1 MENKLLLEEIKRFRL
16 LSGYKPGNTHYE
28 NELIINERVTP
39 LKDALKSGEELSRA
53 LRDIKGTSELR
64 SIESTLL
71 RDIGGEL
78 KVGGKELKTLEE
90 IISALREGK
99 LAEREAGSVIYS
111 LLHNSKEGSALN
123 KASMEYLAS
132 QKSTLEY
139 AERFKSVEELK
150 NSIIKN
156 PKNKLSEKQAEELA
170 KKVFELKDAKTAE
183 QSKTAKETG
192 QVKQEKELEKAK
204 DREIERGKEEKR
216 RGEIENKR
224 ERESERYKTEQQKI
238 ELENERIL
246 RQTESEAKEAMAKAE
261 RANAEVRE
269 IKSKQ
274 EMIEAETRL
283 MKEKEALAEIR
294 NQKPNVVLHWLK
306 TNRFIN
312 FAKKI
317 ILNKWV
323 WILGGGALAA
333 YWAWNKFFKD
343 NGIKVECEEGKVIDP
358 KTGDCVDKSKLEDEQ
373 NQDGQ
378 NQDGQNQDGK
388 IPGTGSQRPGSSGSE
403 DGVND
408 GISYRNCSGTYSLGC
423 KDLPYT
429 DAVKK
434 IQKCLGIKDTGYFG
448 KNTER
453 ELESAT
459 SKKTIDR
466 SGIRLLCGDF

>member
-1 MENKLLLEEIKRFRL
+1 MENKILLEEIKRFRL
-16 LSGYKPGNTHYE
+16 LSGYDPGKTHYE
-28 NELIINERVTP
+28 NNYVINESEAVVRD
-39 LKDALKSGEELSRA
+39 LIKALS
-53 LRDIKGTSELR
+53 DIKGTKELR
-64 SIESTLL
+64 SVESGLL
-71 RDIGGEL
+71 RDLGGEL
-78 KVGGKELKTLEE
+78 RVGGKELKTFDE
-90 IISALREGK
+90 IFTALREGR
-99 LAEREAGSVIYS
+99 LAEREITEIIYS
-111 LLHNSKEGSALN
+111 LIVNSKKGSSLEKVA
-123 KASMEYLAS
+123 METFAS

-139 AERFKSVEELK
+139 AERFKSAEELK
-150 NSIIKN
+150 NSILKN

-170 KKVFELKDAKTAE
+170 KKAFELKDAKTAE

-204 DREIERGKEEKR
+204 DGEIERSKEEKR

-238 ELENERIL
+238 DLENERIL

-269 IKSKQ
+269 IRSKQ

-343 NGIKVECEEGKVIDP
+343 NGIKVECEEGKAIDP
-358 KTGDCVDKSKLEDEQ
+358 KTGDCVDKSKLEDGQ